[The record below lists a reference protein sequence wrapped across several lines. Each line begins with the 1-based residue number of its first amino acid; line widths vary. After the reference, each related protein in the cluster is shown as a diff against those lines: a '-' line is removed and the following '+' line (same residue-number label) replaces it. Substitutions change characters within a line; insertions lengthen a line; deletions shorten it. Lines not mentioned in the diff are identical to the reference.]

1 MSVTLT
7 VDSGLTNYIQI
18 QGFIRRQ
25 GEPDSEKEYYSN
37 NIGAQ
42 IKINTKTKMISFL
55 NANGYVLGDGILV
68 HTEHIDYFAKHGEL

>member
-1 MSVTLT
+1 MSVAFTA
-7 VDSGLTNYIQI
+7 DSGFVNYIQI
-18 QGFIRRQ
+18 QGFIKRQ